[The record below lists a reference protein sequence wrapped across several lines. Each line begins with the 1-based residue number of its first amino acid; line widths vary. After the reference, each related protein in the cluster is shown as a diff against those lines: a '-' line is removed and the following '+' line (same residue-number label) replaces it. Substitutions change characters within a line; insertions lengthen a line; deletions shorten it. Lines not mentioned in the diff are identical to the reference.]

1 MLLNKN
7 GFQHITFL
15 GYKKEYSPG
24 RTDEYAI
31 LLEEFKKNLK

>member
-15 GYKKEYSPG
+15 GDKIKDSPG
-24 RTDEYAI
+24 RIAKYEI
-31 LLEEFKKNLK
+31 PLEEFKKNLR